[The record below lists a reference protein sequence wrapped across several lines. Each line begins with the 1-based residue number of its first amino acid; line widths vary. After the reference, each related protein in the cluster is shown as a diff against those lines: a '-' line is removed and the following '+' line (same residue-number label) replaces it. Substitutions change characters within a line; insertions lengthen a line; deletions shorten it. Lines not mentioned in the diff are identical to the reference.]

1 MQEGVVLLHGIFR
14 TSISMRSL
22 HRFLLK
28 QGFKVCNI
36 DYASRRFTL
45 QELAEHIHP
54 VVADFSGKVEKVHF
68 VGHSMGGLLTR
79 AYLNTCRPEN
89 LGKVVMLGTPN
100 KGSEV
105 ADKLQRWWIFREL
118 YGPAG
123 QQLITDQSGVMQVLG
138 TVNYD
143 VGIIAGN
150 RTIDPIGSYIIGIE
164 NDGKVSVESTKLP
177 GMKAHRIVP
186 VSHTFLPD
194 TRQVQELVVE
204 FIKTGQMTN
213 QASAST

>member
-1 MQEGVVLLHGIFR
+1 MQEGVVLLHGVFR

-22 HRFLLK
+22 HRYLLK
-28 QGFKVCNI
+28 QGYHIRNI
-36 DYASRRFTL
+36 DYQSRHYSL

-54 VVADFSGKVEKVHF
+54 VISEFSKEADKIHF

-79 AYLNTCRPEN
+79 TYLNRYKLEK
-89 LGKVVMLGTPN
+89 LGRVVMLGTPN
-100 KGSEV
+100 RGSEV

-123 QQLITDQSGVMQVLG
+123 QQLITDQSGFSQILG

-143 VGIIAGN
+143 VGVIAGN

-164 NDGKVSVESTKLP
+164 NDGKVSVESTKLV
-177 GMKAHRIVP
+177 GMKAHKVVP

-194 TRQVQELVVE
+194 TRQVQELIVE
-204 FIKTGQMTN
+204 FLKTGQMN
-213 QASAST
+213 G